1 MLACCARSW
10 GVGRYTA
17 PTPTELV
24 TVASYSAL
32 SSPRRAALAMI
43 RKLREEALRDKKTKP
58 LGRHEGAPRGSD
70 TLATRSRGLAPFV
83 LLSVAT
89 HGLFIQVGHSEAPA
103 SIPRQPRRVAQFTN
117 VSATGQIGSRTD
129 LPHCT
134 SRHHFDVA
142 RAARLAPAVR
152 PGELLPD
159 QRAPEPLVA
168 SAPSPEFPFGLGLK
182 ALLRRQVPTLPSKPR
197 GINICHAEN
206 RASADVSSG

>member
-89 HGLFIQVGHSEAPA
+89 LDCS
-103 SIPRQPRRVAQFTN
+103 
-117 VSATGQIGSRTD
+117 SRLGTQ
-129 LPHCT
+129 
-134 SRHHFDVA
+134 
-142 RAARLAPAVR
+142 RLR
-152 PGELLPD
+152 
-159 QRAPEPLVA
+159 
-168 SAPSPEFPFGLGLK
+168 
-182 ALLRRQVPTLPSKPR
+182 LPSLGNPV
-197 GINICHAEN
+197 G
-206 RASADVSSG
+206 SPSSPM